1 MIGGAINRDSLI
13 LKVLILLSTTPLL
26 DKVKEDRAPAP
37 ELLLISR
44 LKHIL
49 IPSQN
54 SKLNT
59 AGRVTRLS
67 QVLGHIMLPLGT
79 QVLIS
84 TNR

>member
-1 MIGGAINRDSLI
+1 MPPDSLI

-37 ELLLISR
+37 ELLLIPR
-44 LKHIL
+44 PNNTL

-67 QVLGHIMLPLGT
+67 QVLDSTTLPLGT